1 MHCELRTAGFTL
13 RFVKR
18 TVRFSASS
26 GRASPAIKKASEAV
40 YQCANLDSLQESYRE
55 AMDELTKNS
64 KKLRAATDATATE
77 YALVSNLAKRSRVKA
92 ETARRALRNHII
104 EHGCC

>member
-1 MHCELRTAGFTL
+1 M
-13 RFVKR
+13 K
-18 TVRFSASS
+18 VRFI
-26 GRASPAIKKASEAV
+26 RFHLFLFIKSPAIKKASEAV
-40 YQCANLDSLQESYRE
+40 YECANLDSLQESYRE

>member
-1 MHCELRTAGFTL
+1 
-13 RFVKR
+13 
-18 TVRFSASS
+18 
-26 GRASPAIKKASEAV
+26 
-40 YQCANLDSLQESYRE
+40 
-55 AMDELTKNS
+55 MDELTKNS